1 MDCVGLSQRALTADR
16 YRTEVLRRAGTRIY
30 ADDGETVSATG
41 GNQRF
46 SFRNRLYD
54 ALAKNS
60 EHLSHTPCLGKASA
74 WLVRSVTAKTLLCLS
89 NACLLKMAGQAA
101 QQFARM
107 FSRFETTA
115 VHAKVSRDKRPQHPW
130 PDCALMIGGV
140 ATVLV
145 AAIMTHITGIGRG
158 ERTES

>member
-46 SFRNRLYD
+46 SLRNRLYD
-54 ALAKNS
+54 VLAKNS

-74 WLVRSVTAKTLLCLS
+74 WLVRSVTVKNLRYLS
-89 NACLLKMAGQAA
+89 NARLLKMAGQAA

-107 FSRFETTA
+107 FSPFEPTA
-115 VHAKVSRDKRPQHPW
+115 VHAKLTRDKRPQHPL
-130 PDCALMIGGV
+130 PDCALIIGGV
-140 ATVLV
+140 PAVL
-145 AAIMTHITGIGRG
+145 
-158 ERTES
+158 

>member
-46 SFRNRLYD
+46 SLRNRLYD

-60 EHLSHTPCLGKASA
+60 EHLSHTPCLGKASPR
-74 WLVRSVTAKTLLCLS
+74 LVRSVPVKNLPYLSHPPLLQ
-89 NACLLKMAGQAA
+89 MARQA
-101 QQFARM
+101 
-107 FSRFETTA
+107 
-115 VHAKVSRDKRPQHPW
+115 P
-130 PDCALMIGGV
+130 
-140 ATVLV
+140 
-145 AAIMTHITGIGRG
+145 
-158 ERTES
+158 